1 MAARANLTESECLA
15 LIQLVSDTLL
25 SNNNEH
31 AVSAIVEEL
40 RATFGVSCVSI
51 REILSRPYSLRYTYE
66 SIQDPTKVKR
76 INETVTFDEALW
88 QSALDRFA
96 EGCYIYREGYNHSVP
111 RFIGPVPN
119 DPKFMI
125 QMPMYSG
132 SDFFGTLDLVDFEE
146 IHDFSE
152 REISTLRVCANIICQ
167 YLYRFNSAFT
177 QQGNSNNTDPLTGLI
192 NFRTFTERLDEKLSD
207 MLSDSPVVVVYTDIH
222 HFKYINETY
231 GYKKGDELLKLTAQA
246 MTNGADDKE
255 IMICRA
261 HADNFVTAA
270 SIPEELMSTFADFI
284 HEQNEFLSKLL
295 QEHCPDVV
303 IRVNTGICYVK
314 DPSTTSASAIANA
327 NLARKVAKREHMRI
341 PLVYSEEMM
350 EDIKYQEYLNNELPK
365 AIENKELK
373 VYYQPKINCSD
384 DSLYGAEALVR
395 WQKADGTFIYPDKFI
410 PVFEKNGN
418 IVDVDFYVYRE
429 VFKYIRK
436 RLDAGLPV
444 FPISMNVS
452 RVHLR
457 YDRIIQY
464 IEELLAEYKIP
475 PELVEFELT
484 ENIYMQNFS
493 KADEFIKNCRERG
506 MLVSMDDFGSGY
518 SSLNVISS
526 LSIDTLKI
534 DRIFLQHADLS
545 ENDKTVI
552 GSMIAMAK
560 HLGMKVICEGVET
573 ESQTR
578 FLKNT
583 MCDQIQGYY
592 YGKPMDEESFDTFAN
607 KLLNV

>member
-1 MAARANLTESECLA
+1 MAARKNLTESECLE
-15 LIQLVSDTLL
+15 LIQFVSETLL
-25 SNNNEH
+25 SNNNEY

-40 RATFGVSCVSI
+40 RVSFGASCVSI

-66 SIQDPTKVKR
+66 SLKDPTKVKR
-76 INETVTFDEALW
+76 INETVTFDEELW

-96 EGCYIYREGYNHSVP
+96 QGCYIYRAGTDQRAP
-111 RFIGPVPN
+111 KFIGPVHNCPQ
-119 DPKFMI
+119 FMI
-125 QMPMYSG
+125 QMPMYCDN
-132 SDFFGTLDLVDFEE
+132 DFFGVLDIVDFEE
-146 IHDFSE
+146 IRELTD
-152 REISTLRVCANIICQ
+152 REISTLGVCANLICQ
-167 YLYRFNSAFT
+167 YLYRVNSAFS
-177 QQGNSNNTDPLTGLI
+177 QHGSSDDTDPLTGLI

-246 MTNGADDKE
+246 MTGGADGKE

-270 SIPEELMSTFADFI
+270 TIPEELMSSFADFI
-284 HEQNEFLSKLL
+284 HEQNDYLSQLL

-303 IRVNTGICYVK
+303 IRLNTGICYVK

-327 NLARKVAKREHMRI
+327 NLARKVAKRNHMRT
-341 PLVYSEEMM
+341 PLIFSEEMM

-365 AIENKELK
+365 AIENNELK
-373 VYYQPKINCSD
+373 VYYQPKINCAD

-457 YDRIIQY
+457 YDRIIPY
-464 IEELLAEYKIP
+464 IEELLAEYRIP

-493 KADEFIKNCRERG
+493 KADEFIKNCRKRG

-573 ESQTR
+573 ESQTL
-578 FLKNT
+578 FLKDT

-592 YGKPMDEESFDTFAN
+592 YGKPMDEKSFDTFAN